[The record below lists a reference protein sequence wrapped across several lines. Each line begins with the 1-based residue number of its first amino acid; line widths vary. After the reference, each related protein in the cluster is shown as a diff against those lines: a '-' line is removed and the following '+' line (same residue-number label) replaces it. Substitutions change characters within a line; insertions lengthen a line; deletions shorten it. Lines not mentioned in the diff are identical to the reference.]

1 MENNKAGQ
9 SADDFIN
16 IENNKLGLS
25 ADDLI
30 NIDNNKLGLSADDL
44 TWRITKQVYQQMI

>member
-1 MENNKAGQ
+1 MENNKA
-9 SADDFIN
+9 
-16 IENNKLGLS
+16 GLS

-30 NIDNNKLGLSADDL
+30 NIENNKVGLSADDL

>member
-1 MENNKAGQ
+1 MENNKA
-9 SADDFIN
+9 
-16 IENNKLGLS
+16 GLS

-30 NIDNNKLGLSADDL
+30 NIENNKVGLSAVDL